1 MGERE
6 IMAEQ
11 ILRTRLSR
19 RGLLKVGVTA
29 PIGAAFLAA
38 CQAAASPTPAPATAA
53 PATAAPATAAP
64 ATAAPAT
71 AAPATAAPA
80 TAAPSASAFPDLT
93 GKTVRVWA
101 GGTTG
106 PVSQR
111 YAAGFEELTGA
122 KVEVTIVP
130 FAERAIKF
138 AGLVASQ
145 DGTIDVLYGAGSFV
159 GQFGDR
165 LYDNLDDPAYAGQ
178 IDKSVFVPAILPVL
192 SANGG
197 LRALPQHSEME
208 IYIYN
213 KEHFQ
218 AAGLN
223 PDSPPTSWA
232 ELIDAA
238 PKLTSGNR
246 FPCAV
251 PWLSSLG
258 LSGAYWLAMYNSFP
272 GAKLLSDDRGA
283 IAFDNEQAIETW
295 RTLEAGFKARF
306 FDPNL
311 DPTVDDYGTGKLFNG
326 GGTASQINF
335 AELWAQAVSGNAAD
349 FGATISPDVVGASIL
364 PGVQP
369 NTSGSIN
376 GFEGYGINKF
386 GTQKDAA
393 FAYILYETSQKYQKD
408 LNLSKALPSSRVDV
422 LNDPEV
428 TAAYPVGAVLAA
440 QGAYNL
446 DRYAAPYDW
455 NPPFTDGI
463 AKLFRGAFTAA
474 QAHAAAVKGV
484 QDIIIQYLSS

>member
-6 IMAEQ
+6 ILAEQ

-19 RGLLKVGVTA
+19 RGLLKAGVTA
-29 PIGAAFLAA
+29 PLGAAFLAA
-38 CQAAASPTPAPATAA
+38 CQSGAASPSAA
-53 PATAAPATAAP
+53 PATAAATPAATPAATTAPSVAATAAATP
-64 ATAAPAT
+64 APSV
-71 AAPATAAPA
+71 
-80 TAAPSASAFPDLT
+80 APSAAAFPDLT

-111 YAAGFEELTGA
+111 YAADFEALTGA

-145 DGTIDVLYGAGSFV
+145 DGSIDVLYGAGSFV

-165 LYDNLDDPAYAGQ
+165 LYENLDDAAYASK
-178 IDKSVFVPAILPVL
+178 IDKSAFVPAILPVL

-213 KEHFQ
+213 KEYFQ
-218 AAGLN
+218 AAGLDPEN
-223 PDSPPTSWA
+223 PPTSWA
-232 ELIDAA
+232 ELYAAA

-251 PWLSSLG
+251 PWLASFG
-258 LSGAYWLAMYNSFP
+258 SGAYWLAMYNSFP
-272 GAKLLSDDRGA
+272 GAKLLSDDRSQVL
-283 IAFDNEQAIETW
+283 FDNEQALATW
-295 RTLEAGFKARF
+295 RTLEQGFKTKF

-335 AELWAQAVSGNAAD
+335 AELWAQAVSGNVAD
-349 FGATISPDVVGASIL
+349 FGATIKADVVGASIL
-364 PGVQP
+364 PGVEP

-376 GFEGYGINKF
+376 GFEGYGINKY

-393 FAYILYETSQKYQKD
+393 LAYILFESGRDFQKK
-408 LNLSKALPSSRVDV
+408 LNLSKALPSSRLDV
-422 LNDPEV
+422 LNDPEI
-428 TAAYPVGAVLAA
+428 TATYPVGSVLAE
-440 QGAYNL
+440 QGGYNL
-446 DRYAAPYDW
+446 DRYASPYDW
-455 NPPFTDGI
+455 TPPFNDGI
-463 AKLFRGAFTAA
+463 AKLFRGEITAA
-474 QAHAAAVKGV
+474 QAHSAAVKGV